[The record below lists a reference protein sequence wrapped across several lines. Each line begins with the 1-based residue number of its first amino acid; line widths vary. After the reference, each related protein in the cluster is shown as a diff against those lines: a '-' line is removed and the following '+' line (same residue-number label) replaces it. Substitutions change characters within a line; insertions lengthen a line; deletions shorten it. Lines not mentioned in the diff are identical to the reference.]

1 MTRAIPAWKPECRTH
16 RFACVRARISSWS
29 FSCRE
34 LWRRDWLGSANGT
47 RTPAEAGAWLE
58 GAELESGREMPSEFV
73 VTCESASLYFVQQA
87 SVSPFAK
94 STAII

>member
-1 MTRAIPAWKPECRTH
+1 MIRGIRAWSQERRTR

-34 LWRRDWLGSANGT
+34 LWRRGLLGSANGT